1 MNKFKRFVYTSF
13 RLFSIRKEERLT
25 VALALLAFSLL
36 NAVTVCRYW
45 DVFSVPSDNYHRL
58 FVRHFHISGF
68 DPLTYQVISE
78 WFPAYNI
85 YRHPLLAFFM
95 WPFSCVNNWLITTT
109 GTNFATI
116 LAAVAVILC
125 ATYSVVFLFR
135 IFRNVI
141 QLSIRQSNILCLLYF
156 SFSYIM
162 LASMVP
168 DHFVMSQFCL
178 LLTLWIS
185 GEKLKKRSALN
196 MWQTIVIFLFTA
208 GVSLNNGLKVF
219 LAALVTRRRR
229 FFKPLYILFAV
240 IIPAC
245 IIWSFA
251 RWEYS
256 TWEAPKYRAR
266 QEQKARVQQ
275 QRTEN
280 IRRHVI
286 DSLKQVNGK
295 EPDSVKA
302 AQEVNRIIRQR
313 AIAKYRHDHK
323 QIWNKNTGK
332 PFMKGEFMGWTDK
345 TTSRWDVG
353 VENLFGESIMFH
365 ENYLLGD
372 VLRNRPVILRYV
384 NWFNYVVEGL
394 LILCFLLGLWVGR
407 HHLFMWTAMSIFLMD
422 MTLHMGLGFGI
433 NEIYIMSPH
442 YMFALPV
449 VFAYLL
455 KNIAP
460 RWHRPATILIALMAC
475 YIFIWNVIMLTEYF
489 S

>member
-1 MNKFKRFVYTSF
+1 MNKFKWFVYTSF
-13 RLFSIRKEERLT
+13 RLFAVRKEERLT
-25 VALALLAFSLL
+25 VAIALLAFSLL
-36 NAVTVCRYW
+36 NAVTVWKYW
-45 DVFSVPSDNYHRL
+45 DVFSIPNDNYHRL

-240 IIPAC
+240 IIPTC

-286 DSLKQVNGK
+286 DSLKQVDGK

-302 AQEVNRIIRQR
+302 AHEVNRIIRQR

-372 VLRNRPVILRYV
+372 VLRNRPVIVRYV

-407 HHLFMWTAMSIFLMD
+407 HHLFMWTAMSVFLMD
-422 MTLHMGLGFGI
+422 MILHMGLGFGI

>member
-1 MNKFKRFVYTSF
+1 MNKFNRFVYTSF

-185 GEKLKKRSALN
+185 DEYLKKRSL
-196 MWQTIVIFLFTA
+196 WLDIKIIFTTA
-208 GVSLNNGLKVF
+208 
-219 LAALVTRRRR
+219 
-229 FFKPLYILFAV
+229 
-240 IIPAC
+240 
-245 IIWSFA
+245 
-251 RWEYS
+251 
-256 TWEAPKYRAR
+256 
-266 QEQKARVQQ
+266 
-275 QRTEN
+275 
-280 IRRHVI
+280 
-286 DSLKQVNGK
+286 
-295 EPDSVKA
+295 
-302 AQEVNRIIRQR
+302 
-313 AIAKYRHDHK
+313 
-323 QIWNKNTGK
+323 
-332 PFMKGEFMGWTDK
+332 
-345 TTSRWDVG
+345 
-353 VENLFGESIMFH
+353 
-365 ENYLLGD
+365 NYLLNGKK
-372 VLRNRPVILRYV
+372 I
-384 NWFNYVVEGL
+384 
-394 LILCFLLGLWVGR
+394 
-407 HHLFMWTAMSIFLMD
+407 
-422 MTLHMGLGFGI
+422 
-433 NEIYIMSPH
+433 
-442 YMFALPV
+442 
-449 VFAYLL
+449 
-455 KNIAP
+455 
-460 RWHRPATILIALMAC
+460 
-475 YIFIWNVIMLTEYF
+475 
-489 S
+489 